1 MLLLGISFFMFSSI
15 IQLPLTSICSALK
28 FNIFFF
34 TWINSEL
41 IMALDGLE
49 NGLTQGEDRMLDF
62 LPVCFY
68 VLPSFLMQ
76 VCIGLRSTENLPA
89 RPTC

>member
-1 MLLLGISFFMFSSI
+1 
-15 IQLPLTSICSALK
+15 
-28 FNIFFF
+28 
-34 TWINSEL
+34 
-41 IMALDGLE
+41 MALDGLE